1 MGKLRPRKGCD
12 LLKVTPSEVGAGL
25 SEEQPE
31 LFGSCSCASRSLSWL
46 TPDPRQGRCWSRS
59 SPSLGM
65 KSDSA
70 ITTGVM
76 SGKSIHLSEPF
87 PHFK

>member
-1 MGKLRPRKGCD
+1 M
-12 LLKVTPSEVGAGL
+12 KVK
-25 SEEQPE
+25 PE

-46 TPDPRQGRCWSRS
+46 SPDPRKGRRWSRS
-59 SPSLGM
+59 SPGLGM
-65 KSDSA
+65 NSDSA

-87 PHFK
+87 PHFKQGLIMRVYDGTQHSGFVHR